1 MTQIEFDILDELYLI
16 QSFNALLDILKID
29 EMELKQR
36 LQNLLKKDW
45 VRCYY
50 PPTKELIFEKSGFE
64 KDFRKYHYLAT
75 KAGLLAHNS
84 IF

>member
-16 QSFNALLDILKID
+16 QSFDELINTVELNEAELQQALH
-29 EMELKQR
+29 
-36 LQNLLKKDW
+36 NLLKKDW
-45 VRCYY
+45 VRCYF
-50 PPTKELIFEKSGFE
+50 PPTQELIFEKTVFE
-64 KDFRKYHYLAT
+64 KGFRKYHYLAT

>member
-1 MTQIEFDILDELYLI
+1 MNQIEFDILDELYLI
-16 QSFNALLDILKID
+16 QSFDELINSLKLNESELQQALHK
-29 EMELKQR
+29 
-36 LQNLLKKDW
+36 LLKKDW
-45 VRCYY
+45 IRCYN
-50 PPTKELIFEKSGFE
+50 PPTQELIFEKTVFE

>member
-16 QSFNALLDILKID
+16 QSFNELLTTLDLD
-29 EMELKQR
+29 EKELKQR
-36 LQNLLKKDW
+36 LQILLKKDW
-45 VRCYY
+45 VRCYD
-50 PPTKELIFEKSGFE
+50 PPTKELIFEKSAFE